1 MRPFSRPLARKFN
14 YNIRRC
20 QAALSKKLI
29 PLRPVSYTHLD
40 QKLVIEI
47 SRVIRVGFLQQNA
60 FRKDDTYVPLE
71 KQLKMMQVI
80 LYLYDKYKAL
90 VSKGI
95 PMSTILQYGL
105 FEKLIKMK
113 YEVPN
118 DHIEHLDTYF
128 GDIEMCIRDR
138 SYTYSLHCRLRR

>member
-1 MRPFSRPLARKFN
+1 ME
-14 YNIRRC
+14 IV
-20 QAALSKKLI
+20 KLI
-29 PLRPVSYTHLD
+29 GSDVLPDD

-60 FRKDDTYVPLE
+60 FHKDDTYVPLE

-80 LYLYDKYKAL
+80 LYLYDKSKVL

-118 DHIEHLDTYF
+118 DHIEQLDTYF
-128 GDIEMCIRDR
+128 ADIDNALKQAEESFNIE
-138 SYTYSLHCRLRR
+138 